1 VRVTRRGDWVRL
13 AALALI
19 AVAAA
24 FNYRYMFDFTMVMF
38 ASPIEDMSHGW
49 VVPFVSL
56 AVLWRQRGALRAAA
70 GAPSAAGAAW
80 TALFLVIAWFGGR
93 GGQSRL
99 EQVSF
104 IGLVWALPYAFW
116 GHGVERLM
124 RFPAVF
130 LCFTI
135 PVSSFIDFFTIHL
148 RILSTAFATGLL
160 NGVGLAVER
169 SGTALYSRV
178 PGSEFNVDV
187 ADPCSGIRSLFAM
200 MALTA
205 AYAYFT
211 QRGTWRKW
219 LLFACSLPIAVIGNM
234 VRIMSICV
242 VAAWFGQQAATGYY
256 HDYSGYVVFLVG
268 VLLMVQA
275 GEWMKG
281 RRKREEVVS
290 NREEVISNREE
301 AVSNR
306 EEGGGRRKEG
316 DENAERST
324 LNAERSNSG
333 MGIVVCV
340 GVAVLAV
347 FAARLTLPP
356 PVFDTSSCVAS
367 ELPAR
372 VGEFMGEVPWFCH
385 NPQCL
390 AMAEEPELT
399 RGPEGF
405 VCPECGGRMAAVSLG
420 EWSDLPKD
428 TVIVKRNYRSAD
440 GLVYA
445 VSVVVGGRQRNSI
458 HRAELCLPAQGFA
471 MLDAARVPLALA
483 DGRSLQVRR
492 INAQRPGGAR
502 MSLVY
507 WFLSHDRVCCSHT
520 ERILMDV
527 WDRSIHNRIN
537 RWVMIAVNVS
547 SGLDSP
553 EGIERFEAFL
563 SELYPKVVLGRVKD
577 NE

>member
-1 VRVTRRGDWVRL
+1 MTRRGDWVRL

-471 MLDAARVPLALA
+471 MLDAARVPLRLA
-483 DGRSLQVRR
+483 DGTSLQVRR

>member
-1 VRVTRRGDWVRL
+1 MTRRGDWVRL

-281 RRKREEVVS
+281 RRRREEVVS

-553 EGIERFEAFL
+553 EAIERFEAFL
-563 SELYPKVVLGRVKD
+563 SELYPKVVLGRGRD

>member
-1 VRVTRRGDWVRL
+1 MTRRGDWVRL